1 MHRPAIPS
9 ILTNAESTKP
19 KCSAA
24 LCAINP
30 LEPVDPSS
38 DEPDMRGPATGPNGH
53 AVHNRAALVEARI
66 GGALAL
72 RKALQDLNPDFLSE
86 RAFDPAH
93 AIPEPND
100 FPLFLDVHWSP
111 PKE

>member
-1 MHRPAIPS
+1 MAGQEQDQDR
-9 ILTNAESTKP
+9 TE
-19 KCSAA
+19 
-24 LCAINP
+24 
-30 LEPVDPSS
+30 
-38 DEPDMRGPATGPNGH
+38 PATPH
-53 AVHNRAALVEARI
+53 KREEARI
-66 GGALAL
+66 GDALAL
-72 RKALQDLNPDFLSE
+72 RKTLKDLNPDFLSE

>member
-19 KCSAA
+19 KSRAA
-24 LCAINP
+24 CAINP
-30 LEPVDPSS
+30 VAAASG
-38 DEPDMRGPATGPNGH
+38 DEPDMRGPTTGLNGYALH
-53 AVHNRAALVEARI
+53 HRAALIEARV
-66 GGALAL
+66 GDALAL
-72 RKALQDLNPDFLSE
+72 CKALKDLNPDFLSE

-100 FPLFLDVHWSP
+100 FPLFLNIHWPP